1 MCKQIQSHRFIF
13 TEDMRLVLKGTIFI
27 NVYPDRTNFSL
38 LRVFNLKKN
47 LQTDQ
52 PKTFTTFAY
61 NMYEHAI
68 PISKL
73 TLHNYGRYA
82 TRIKGYQSNKK
93 YIFQAISDA

>member
-1 MCKQIQSHRFIF
+1 
-13 TEDMRLVLKGTIFI
+13 MRLVLKGTILKYL
-27 NVYPDRTNFSL
+27 YPIKQFFSL

-52 PKTFTTFAY
+52 SKKFTTFAY
-61 NMYEHAI
+61 YMYKHAI

-73 TLHNYGRYA
+73 TLHNYRRYA

>member
-1 MCKQIQSHRFIF
+1 
-13 TEDMRLVLKGTIFI
+13 MRLVLKGTIFI
-27 NVYPDRTNFSL
+27 NLYPDRTNFSL
-38 LRVFNLKKN
+38 LRVFNFKKN

-52 PKTFTTFAY
+52 SQTFTTFAY

-73 TLHNYGRYA
+73 TLHNYRRYA

-93 YIFQAISDA
+93 SIFLAISDA